1 MVTVLIGMH
10 GLALEG
16 GHCPHFRLVR
26 GRGGA
31 PLQLLP
37 PMIYTYALVKELTI
51 L

>member
-10 GLALEG
+10 GLALER

-26 GRGGA
+26 GEGGCTPA
-31 PLQLLP
+31 ASA
-37 PMIYTYALVKELTI
+37 TYDTHALVKELTI